1 MLFCSICNIIGV
13 RLNITYSFIMSCF
26 IENNYMEKIFDPENI
41 AGLSE
46 EEAIR
51 KLKEDGYNDIPSQ
64 ENQSFFAILLNILRE
79 PMLLLLLGAG
89 FIYLLIG
96 EENDALMLLF
106 FVFVVVGITFYQ
118 ERKSERALEA
128 LKNLSSPRAL
138 VIRDGKQKRIP
149 GREVVRDD
157 ILILKEGDRV
167 PADGVMQI
175 SSNLLVDESM
185 LTGESFAVRKSERD
199 GTEKPKQPGGDDL
212 PFIYSGTLVVQGH
225 GVAQVTATGIHTE
238 MGKIGK
244 ALETISQ
251 EETLLKKETRLV
263 VRNFAIGGL
272 ILCIIVAIIYG
283 STRGD
288 WLNGILAGLGLS
300 MALIPEEFSVVLVI
314 FLGMGAWRM
323 SKRKVLTRRMAA
335 IETLG
340 SATVLCVDKT
350 GTLTVNRM
358 ILDTIFSNCEY
369 YDIEKNGHIPLPE
382 KFHEL
387 LEFSYLASQKDP
399 FDPVEKEIKTG
410 TEKFLSNTDHIH
422 ENWKLVREYPLSKNL
437 LALSNVWESFDKRK
451 HVIAAKG
458 SPEAIID
465 ICHIDGVQKDELS
478 DHVRKMAD
486 RGLRILGVAKSSFG
500 DDTFP
505 EKQHDFK
512 FEFIGF
518 LGFIDNVRPGVRKAL
533 ADCYTAGIR
542 VIMITG
548 DYPGTA
554 QHIARRINLKNP
566 GNYLTGAQLS
576 GMEKAELQEKIK
588 NINIFARVVP
598 EQKLAIVEALK
609 SNGEIVAMTGDGVN
623 DAPALKSAHIGIA
636 MGERGTD
643 VARESAAIVLLNDDF
658 SSIVEAVRMGR
669 RIFDNLKKAISYIFS
684 VHVPIAGLALFPI
697 LFNLPLVLLPAHIAF
712 LELIIDPACST
723 VFEAEPEEKNIMQRP
738 PRDLREKLF
747 GKKNV
752 WGSLLQGIS
761 VLAVVIFV
769 FLLALKLGKIDT
781 EARSLTF
788 ATLVIANLTLIVAG
802 LSWEKSLIRINPE
815 NKALWLVIAGALVSL
830 VLVLNIPVL
839 RTMFHFSVLHLNDLL
854 IVFLAG
860 VSSVLWFRIL
870 NIKVK

>member
-1 MLFCSICNIIGV
+1 MEKSFDSENIIG
-13 RLNITYSFIMSCF
+13 
-26 IENNYMEKIFDPENI
+26 
-41 AGLSE
+41 LSE
-46 EEAIR
+46 GEVLE
-51 KLKEDGYNDIPSQ
+51 KLREDGYNEIPSQ
-64 ENQSFFAILLNILRE
+64 KKQSLFAILLNILKE
-79 PMLLLLLGAG
+79 PMLLLLSGAG
-89 FIYLLIG
+89 IIYLLLG

-138 VIRDGKQKRIP
+138 VIRDGVKKGIP
-149 GREVVRDD
+149 GREVVRND
-157 ILILKEGDRV
+157 IFVLKEGDRI
-167 PADGVMQI
+167 PADGVLLI

-185 LTGESFAVRKSERD
+185 LTGESFAARKSEWD
-199 GTEKPKQPGGDDL
+199 GREKQKQPGGDDL

-225 GVAQVTATGIHTE
+225 GVARVTATGIHTE
-238 MGKIGK
+238 MGQIGK

-251 EETLLKKETRLV
+251 EETLLKKETRIV

-272 ILCIIVAIIYG
+272 IVCMIVAIIYG
-283 STRGD
+283 WTRGD

-323 SKRKVLTRRMAA
+323 SKRKVLTRRMPA
-335 IETLG
+335 IEMLG

-350 GTLTVNRM
+350 GTLTMNRM
-358 ILDTIFSNCEY
+358 ILSSVLSNGEY
-369 YDIEKNGHIPLPE
+369 YDIEKKGHIPLPE

-387 LEFSYLASQKDP
+387 LEFSHLASQEDP

-410 TEKFLSNTDHIH
+410 TEKFLSNTEHIH
-422 ENWKLVREYPLSKNL
+422 EKWKLVREYPLSKNL
-437 LALSNVWESFDKRK
+437 LALSNVWESYDKRK

-465 ICHIDGVQKDELS
+465 LCHIEREKKDELLT
-478 DHVRKMAD
+478 HVKEMAD
-486 RGLRILGVAKSSFG
+486 KGLRILGVAKSSFNE
-500 DDTFP
+500 DAFP

-512 FEFIGF
+512 FEFIGL
-518 LGFIDNVRPGVRKAL
+518 LGFIDNVRPGVIKAL
-533 ADCYTAGIR
+533 SDCYTAGIR

-554 QHIARRINLKNP
+554 QHIAQQIGLKNP
-566 GNYLTGAQLS
+566 EHFLTGAQIS
-576 GMEKAELQEKIK
+576 GLEIADLQEKIK
-588 NINIFARVVP
+588 TINIFARIVP

-697 LFNLPLVLLPAHIAF
+697 VFNLPLVLLPAHIAF

-747 GKKNV
+747 GKKNILV
-752 WGSLLQGIS
+752 SLLQGIS

-769 FLLALKLGKIDT
+769 FLFALKMGKSDM

-788 ATLVIANLTLIVAG
+788 ATLVIANLTLIISG
-802 LSWEKSLIRINPE
+802 LSWENSLIRINPE

-830 VLVLNIPVL
+830 VLVLNIPFL
-839 RTMFHFSVLHLNDLL
+839 RNMFHFSVLHFNDYL

-860 VSSVLWFRIL
+860 ISSVLWFKIL
-870 NIKVK
+870 NTKIK

>member
-1 MLFCSICNIIGV
+1 MKNPFDQE
-13 RLNITYSFIMSCF
+13 NIT
-26 IENNYMEKIFDPENI
+26 
-41 AGLSE
+41 GLSE
-46 EEAIR
+46 AEVI
-51 KLKEDGYNDIPSQ
+51 KKFKEDGYNEIPSQ
-64 ENQSFFAILLNILRE
+64 KKQGILTIFINILKE
-79 PMLLLLLGAG
+79 PMLLLLIGAG
-89 FIYLLIG
+89 IIYLLLG
-96 EENDALMLLF
+96 EENDAIMLLF
-106 FVFVVVGITFYQ
+106 FVVVVVGITFYQ

-138 VIRDGKQKRIP
+138 VIRDGMQKRIP

-157 ILILKEGDRV
+157 ILVLKEGDRV
-167 PADGVMQI
+167 PADGI
-175 SSNLLVDESM
+175 LHICSNLLVDESM
-185 LTGESFAVRKSERD
+185 LTGESFAVRKCEWD
-199 GTEKPKQPGGDDL
+199 GKEKPKQPGGDDL
-212 PFIYSGTLVVQGH
+212 PFVYSGTLVVQGH
-225 GVAQVTATGIHTE
+225 GIARVTATGGYTE

-244 ALETISQ
+244 ALKTISQ

-272 ILCIIVAIIYG
+272 ILCLIVAIIYG
-283 STRGD
+283 YTRGD

-323 SKRKVLTRRMAA
+323 SKRKVLTRRMPA

-350 GTLTVNRM
+350 GTLTMNRM
-358 ILDTIFSNCEY
+358 ILNSIFSNGQY
-369 YDIEKNGHIPLPE
+369 YDIEKNGHLPLPE

-410 TEKFLSNTDHIH
+410 TEKFLSDSEHVH
-422 ENWKLVREYPLSKNL
+422 DNWKLVREYPLSKNL
-437 LALSNVWESFDKRK
+437 LALSNVWESNDKRK

-458 SPEAIID
+458 SPEAIIEL
-465 ICHIDGVQKDELS
+465 CHIEGERKDELLA
-478 DHVRKMAD
+478 HVQEMAD
-486 RGLRILGVAKSSFG
+486 MGLRILGVAKSSFAEV
-500 DDTFP
+500 TFP
-505 EKQHDFK
+505 EKQHDFQ
-512 FEFIGF
+512 FEFIGL
-518 LGFIDNVRPGVRKAL
+518 LGFIDNVRPGVNKAL
-533 ADCYTAGIR
+533 SDCYSAGIR

-554 QHIARRINLKNP
+554 QHIARQIGLKNSDK
-566 GNYLTGAQLS
+566 YLTGAQLS
-576 GMEKAELQEKIK
+576 GMEKAQLQEEIK
-588 NINIFARVVP
+588 TINIFARVVP

-684 VHVPIAGLALFPI
+684 VHVPIAGLALFPVI
-697 LFNLPLVLLPAHIAF
+697 FNLPLILLPAHIAF

-723 VFEAEPEEKNIMQRP
+723 VFEAEPEEKNIMKRP
-738 PRDLREKLF
+738 PRDLKEKLF

-752 WGSLLQGIS
+752 LGSFLQGIS
-761 VLAVVIFV
+761 VLVVVIFV
-769 FLLALKLGKIDT
+769 FLLALTMGKSDT

-788 ATLVIANLTLIVAG
+788 ATLVIANLTLIIAG
-802 LSWEKSLIRINPE
+802 LSWETSLIRVNPE
-815 NKALWLVIAGALVSL
+815 NKALWLVIAGALGSL
-830 VLVLNIPVL
+830 LLVLNIPVL
-839 RTMFHFSVLHLNDLL
+839 RNLFHFSELHFSDLL

-860 VSSVLWFRIL
+860 VSSVLWFKIL
-870 NIKVK
+870 NIRVK

>member
-1 MLFCSICNIIGV
+1 
-13 RLNITYSFIMSCF
+13 
-26 IENNYMEKIFDPENI
+26 MEKSFDPENI
-41 AGLSE
+41 IGLSE
-46 EEAIR
+46 GEVIE
-51 KLKEDGYNDIPSQ
+51 KLREDGYNEIPSQ
-64 ENQSFFAILLNILRE
+64 KKQSQFLILLNILKE

-89 FIYLLIG
+89 IIYLLLG

-106 FVFVVVGITFYQ
+106 FVFVILGITFYQ
-118 ERKSERALEA
+118 EKKSERALEA

-138 VIRDGKQKRIP
+138 VIRDGVKKGIP
-149 GREVVRDD
+149 GREVVRND
-157 ILILKEGDRV
+157 IFVLKEGDRI
-167 PADGVMQI
+167 PADGVLLI

-185 LTGESFAVRKSERD
+185 LTGESFAVRKSEWD
-199 GTEKPKQPGGDDL
+199 GRKKQKQPGGDDL

-225 GVAQVTATGIHTE
+225 GVARVTATGIHTE

-244 ALETISQ
+244 ALEIISQ
-251 EETLLKKETRLV
+251 EETLLKKETRIV

-272 ILCIIVAIIYG
+272 ILCLIVAIIYG
-283 STRGD
+283 WTRGE
-288 WLNGILAGLGLS
+288 WLNGILSGLGLS

-323 SKRKVLTRRMAA
+323 SKRKVLTRRMPA
-335 IETLG
+335 IEMLG

-350 GTLTVNRM
+350 GTLTMNRM
-358 ILDTIFSNCEY
+358 VLSSVLSNGEY

-387 LEFSYLASQKDP
+387 LEFSYLASQIDP

-410 TEKFLSNTDHIH
+410 TEKFLIDTEHIH
-422 ENWKLVREYPLSKNL
+422 KNWKLVREDPLSKNL
-437 LALSNVWESFDKRK
+437 LALSNVWESYDKRK

-465 ICHIDGVQKDELS
+465 LCHIEREKRDELLAQ
-478 DHVRKMAD
+478 VQEMAD
-486 RGLRILGVAKSSFG
+486 RGLRILGVAKSSFNE
-500 DDTFP
+500 DSFP

-512 FEFIGF
+512 FEFIGL
-518 LGFIDNVRPGVRKAL
+518 LGFIDNVRPGVIKAL
-533 ADCYTAGIR
+533 SDCYTAGIR

-554 QHIARRINLKNP
+554 QHIAQQIGLKNP
-566 GNYLTGAQLS
+566 QSFLTGAQIS
-576 GMEKAELQEKIK
+576 GLEITDLQEKIK
-588 NINIFARVVP
+588 TINIFARIVP

-669 RIFDNLKKAISYIFS
+669 RIFDNLKKAISFIFS
-684 VHVPIAGLALFPI
+684 VHVPIAGLALFPV
-697 LFNLPLVLLPAHIAF
+697 LFNLPTVLMPAHIAF

-723 VFEAEPEEKNIMQRP
+723 VFEAEPEEKNIMKRP

-747 GKKNV
+747 GKKNIFV
-752 WGSLLQGIS
+752 SLFQGLS
-761 VLAVVIFV
+761 VLVVVIFV
-769 FLLALKLGKIDT
+769 FLFALKMGKSDL

-788 ATLVIANLTLIVAG
+788 ATLVIANLTLIISG
-802 LSWEKSLIRINPE
+802 LSWENSLIRVNPE
-815 NKALWLVIAGALVSL
+815 NKALWLVIAGALISL
-830 VLVLNIPVL
+830 VLVLNIPFL
-839 RTMFHFSVLHLNDLL
+839 RNMFHFSVLHFNDYL

-860 VSSVLWFRIL
+860 ISSVLWFKIL
-870 NIKVK
+870 NTRVK

>member
-1 MLFCSICNIIGV
+1 MEEPFDQE
-13 RLNITYSFIMSCF
+13 NIT
-26 IENNYMEKIFDPENI
+26 
-41 AGLSE
+41 GLSE
-46 EEAIR
+46 AEVTK
-51 KLKEDGYNDIPSQ
+51 KLKDNGYNEIPSRKKQ
-64 ENQSFFAILLNILRE
+64 GILTIFINILKE
-79 PMLLLLLGAG
+79 PMLLLLIGAG
-89 FIYLLIG
+89 IIYLLLG
-96 EENDALMLLF
+96 EVNDAIMLLF
-106 FVFVVVGITFYQ
+106 FVFVVVGITCYQ

-138 VIRDGKQKRIP
+138 VIRDGVQKRIP

-157 ILILKEGDRV
+157 ILVLKEGDRV
-167 PADGVMQI
+167 PADGVLHVC
-175 SSNLLVDESM
+175 SNLLIDESM
-185 LTGESFAVRKSERD
+185 LTGESFAVRKCEWD
-199 GTEKPKQPGGDDL
+199 GKVKSNQPGGDDL
-212 PFIYSGTLVVQGH
+212 PFVYSGTLVVQGH
-225 GVAQVTATGIHTE
+225 GIARVTATGGYTE
-238 MGKIGK
+238 MGRIGK
-244 ALETISQ
+244 ALETISA

-272 ILCIIVAIIYG
+272 ILCLIVAIIYG
-283 STRGD
+283 YTRGD

-323 SKRKVLTRRMAA
+323 SKRKVLTRRMPA

-350 GTLTVNRM
+350 GTLTMNRM
-358 ILDTIFSNCEY
+358 ILNTIFSNGEY
-369 YDIEKNGHIPLPE
+369 YDLEKNGNIPLPE

-387 LEFSYLASQKDP
+387 LEFSNLASQKDP

-410 TEKFLSNTDHIH
+410 TEKFLSKSEHVHD
-422 ENWKLVREYPLSKNL
+422 NWKLVREYPLSRNL
-437 LALSNVWESFDKRK
+437 LALSNVWESHDKRK

-465 ICHIDGVQKDELS
+465 LCHIDGKEKDKLLACVQ
-478 DHVRKMAD
+478 KMAD
-486 RGLRILGVAKSSFG
+486 MGLRILGVAKSSF
-500 DDTFP
+500 TENAFP
-505 EKQHDFK
+505 EKQHDFR
-512 FEFIGF
+512 FEFIGL
-518 LGFIDNVRPGVRKAL
+518 LGFMDNVRPGVNKAL
-533 ADCYTAGIR
+533 SDCYFAGIR

-554 QHIARRINLKNP
+554 QHIARQIGLENP

-576 GMEKAELQEKIK
+576 GMEKTELQEKIK
-588 NINIFARVVP
+588 TINIFARVVP

-684 VHVPIAGLALFPI
+684 VHVPIAGLALFPVM
-697 LFNLPLVLLPAHIAF
+697 FNLPLILLPAHIAF

-723 VFEAEPEEKNIMQRP
+723 VFEAEPEEKNIMKRP
-738 PRDLREKLF
+738 PRDLKEKLF

-752 WGSLLQGIS
+752 FGSLLQGVS
-761 VLAVVIFV
+761 VLVVVFFV
-769 FLLALKLGKIDT
+769 FLLALTMGKSDT

-788 ATLVIANLTLIVAG
+788 ATLVIANLTLIIAG
-802 LSWEKSLIRINPE
+802 LSWETSLIRVNPE
-815 NKALWLVIAGALVSL
+815 NKALWIMIAGALGSL
-830 VLVLNIPVL
+830 LLVLNIPVL
-839 RTMFHFSVLHLNDLL
+839 RNLFHFSELHYGDLM

-860 VSSVLWFRIL
+860 VSSVLWFKIL
-870 NIKVK
+870 NIRVK